1 MLNSTKFSTS
11 TTIVLNLVC
20 VNLECATSS
29 AVLIGLNTAEG
40 VMFTERGEEYSGE
53 FFYQSNASFYSGTP
67 TNVGERLYPRNELL
81 RKNLIAI
88 TKVDKIVEDFKKV
101 KDKINKICTFTNRK

>member
-1 MLNSTKFSTS
+1 
-11 TTIVLNLVC
+11 
-20 VNLECATSS
+20 
-29 AVLIGLNTAEG
+29 
-40 VMFTERGEEYSGE
+40 MFTERGEEYSGE